1 MKHAPLWLLIP
12 AALIVTAPA
21 AAQQTD
27 TTVRPKLDAQADTND
42 WRAYFQYGMTQ
53 LRTRP
58 SKADAAFYWASRLG
72 PNRAEPLYGRWVA
85 FWLRN
90 VSVFEDY
97 EYGTKDFPE
106 AEQAESLRARSV
118 WRNPLMPR
126 TLDVLI
132 YDLLP
137 GEWGGDPATKGL
149 LLAAGGRNAEAVV
162 LWGRA
167 EHSEP
172 RYARYLRYDR
182 AIALAQ
188 LQQYDSALAEL
199 RTLVSESVR
208 RDTSRVLFWYS
219 SKETMHYAIG
229 QLHIGQGAYDS
240 AQADFQQA
248 LLENLGYAPAHA
260 ALGELALANDAPV
273 DAVKEFQQA
282 VELVPRDVWYRYRL
296 GSALVAAR
304 RPDSAATV
312 LSDVVQR
319 EPLLAMAYY
328 DWGRACEMRG
338 DTAAALTAYR
348 GFLVRAARRDSV
360 TAQWAAARLR
370 GLSGKD

>member
-1 MKHAPLWLLIP
+1 MKHAPLWLLLP
-12 AALIVTAPA
+12 AAFLAAAPA
-21 AAQQTD
+21 GAQQTD

-97 EYGTKDFPE
+97 EYGSKKFPE
-106 AEQAESLRARSV
+106 AERAESLAARAV
-118 WRNPLMPR
+118 WRNPLLPQ
-126 TLDVLI
+126 TLNVLI

-137 GEWGGDPATKGL
+137 GEWQEDPLTRGL

-172 RYARYLRYDR
+172 RFAWWVRYNR
-182 AIALAQ
+182 AIALGQ
-188 LQQYDSALAEL
+188 LQQYDSAIAEL
-199 RTLVSESVR
+199 RTLVSEVDR
-208 RDTSRVLFWYS
+208 RDTSRTLHWYS
-219 SKETMHYAIG
+219 SRETVHYAIG
-229 QLHIGQGAYDS
+229 QLHVGQGVYDS
-240 AQADFQQA
+240 ARVDFQQS
-248 LLENLGYAPAHA
+248 LLENLAYAPAHA
-260 ALGELALANDAPV
+260 ALGELALADAAPS
-273 DAVKEFQQA
+273 DAVKEFAQA

-304 RPDSAATV
+304 QPDSAATV
-312 LSDVVQR
+312 LADVVHR

-328 DWGRACEMRG
+328 DWGRSCEMRR
-338 DTAAALTAYR
+338 DTAAAVTAYR
-348 GFLVRAARRDSV
+348 TFLARAARRDSV
-360 TAQWAAARLR
+360 AAQWAAERLQML
-370 GLSGKD
+370 GGK

>member
-1 MKHAPLWLLIP
+1 MKRACIGLF
-12 AALIVTAPA
+12 AALLFAAGRA

-53 LRTRP
+53 LKARP
-58 SKADAAFYWASRLG
+58 SRADAAFYWAARIG

-90 VSVFEDY
+90 ASVFEDY
-97 EYGTKDFPE
+97 IYGTKDVPE
-106 AEQAESLRARSV
+106 AEQAESLRARAV

-137 GEWGGDPATKGL
+137 GEWMGDPATKGL

-162 LWGRA
+162 LWARA
-167 EHSEP
+167 ERSEP
-172 RYARYLRYDR
+172 KFARFLRYDR
-182 AIALAQ
+182 AVALAQ

-199 RTLVSESVR
+199 RTLVSESQR

-219 SKETMHYAIG
+219 SRETMHYAIG
-229 QLHIGQGAYDS
+229 QLHIGQGQYDS
-240 AQADFQQA
+240 ARADFQQS

-260 ALGELALANDAPV
+260 ALGELALAGGTPL

-296 GSALVAAR
+296 GAALIAAR
-304 RPDSAATV
+304 QVDSAAAV
-312 LSDVVQR
+312 LSDVVRR

-338 DTAAALTAYR
+338 DTAAALAAYR
-348 GFLVRAARRDSV
+348 TYVGRAARRDSV
-360 TAQWAAARLR
+360 TAQWAADRVRA
-370 GLSGKD
+370 LSGKE